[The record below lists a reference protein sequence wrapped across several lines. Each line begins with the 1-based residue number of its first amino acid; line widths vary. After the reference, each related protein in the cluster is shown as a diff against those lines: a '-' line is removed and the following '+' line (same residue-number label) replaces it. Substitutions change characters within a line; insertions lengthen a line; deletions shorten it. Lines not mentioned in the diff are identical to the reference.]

1 LVAPTAYIA
10 TMNASLV
17 LNLSALLSLLPAPAL
32 LLRRREDRD
41 PLFWLLLA
49 VAVVGPLVV
58 AVAHLWQGWLTGLS
72 AALWVSIAASM
83 VLFAV
88 ISLLTP
94 HGWRLTPLLL
104 PYLFL
109 FGVAATLSDRLPSR
123 PLATPAPAGWL
134 DVHILIS
141 VTTFGLVT
149 IAAIAG
155 LAVFL
160 QERALKQRRPSAL
173 TPLLPSVADAEALQ
187 IQLLVAS
194 AVILGLGILTGVAT
208 EYLATGQLFVLTHK
222 TLFALLAFLVI
233 LVLLAMHLRT
243 GLRGR
248 RAARLLL
255 VAYLLLF
262 LAYPGVK
269 FVTDVLI
276 G

>member
-1 LVAPTAYIA
+1 MT
-10 TMNASLV
+10 ASLF

-32 LLRRREDRD
+32 MLRRQDGRD
-41 PLFWLLLA
+41 ALFWSLLA
-49 VAVVGPLVV
+49 VAVAGPLVV
-58 AVAHLWQGWLTGLS
+58 AVAHLWQGWLTSLS

-83 VLFAV
+83 VLFAI

-94 HGWRLTPLLL
+94 QGWRLTPLLL

-109 FGVAATLSDRLPSR
+109 FGIAATLSDPLPSR
-123 PLATPAPAGWL
+123 RLATPAPAAWL
-134 DVHILIS
+134 DVHILVS
-141 VTTFGLVT
+141 VATFGLVT

-160 QERALKQRRPSAL
+160 QERALKRRRPGTL
-173 TPLLPSVADAEALQ
+173 TTLLPSVADAEVLQ
-187 IQLLVAS
+187 IHLLIAS
-194 AVILGLGILTGVAT
+194 AIVLGLGLLTGVAT
-208 EYLATGQLFVLTHK
+208 QYLTTGQPILLTHK

-233 LVLLAMHLRT
+233 LVLLALHLRT

-255 VAYLLLF
+255 LAYLLLF